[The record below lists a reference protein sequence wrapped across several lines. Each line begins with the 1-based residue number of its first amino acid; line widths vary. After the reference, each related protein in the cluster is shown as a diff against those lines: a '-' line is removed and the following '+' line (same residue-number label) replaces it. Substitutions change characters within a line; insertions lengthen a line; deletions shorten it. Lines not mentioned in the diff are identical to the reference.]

1 MARDDRL
8 RLGGKAYRSRLIIG
22 SGRYRSA
29 AEQRA
34 CAKAA
39 GAQLVTAAVRRVP
52 LGRSGKA
59 GALAPLPQARAYQ
72 LLPNSAG
79 CRTAEEAVRCLRLA
93 RAAGG
98 WRLVKLEV
106 CGEDA
111 SLYPDMEE
119 TLKAA
124 AILIHEGFHVMA
136 YCSDDLVGAQKLDA
150 LGCAAI
156 MPLAAPIG
164 SGLGVQNA
172 FALRLLVARC
182 RAPVLVDAG
191 LGSPADAAQV
201 MELGC
206 AGVLMNTAI
215 ARARAP
221 VEMARAMKLA
231 VEAGRLGF
239 LAGRMAK
246 QQTAQKSSP
255 AAGRIGAPKASARR
269 RSRRAPDS

>member
-1 MARDDRL
+1 MAASDRL
-8 RLGGKAYRSRLIIG
+8 RLGGKSYTSRLIVG
-22 SGRYRSA
+22 SGRYRSP

-39 GAQLVTAAVRRVP
+39 GAELVTAAVRRVP
-52 LGRSGKA
+52 LQGESAPSG
-59 GALAPLPQARAYQ
+59 LAPLPQSRAYT

-79 CRTAEEAVRCLRLA
+79 CRTADEAVRCLRLA

-106 CGEDA
+106 CGDDA

-124 AILIHEGFHVMA
+124 AALIAEGFQVMA
-136 YCSDDLVGAQKLDA
+136 YCTDDVVAAKKLDA

-215 ARARAP
+215 AEARAP
-221 VEMARAMKLA
+221 VQMARAMKLA

-239 LAGRMAK
+239 LAGRMVK
-246 QQTAQKSSP
+246 KDKAQKSSP
-255 AAGRIGAPKASARR
+255 AAGRIGAPAQKS
-269 RSRRAPDS
+269 